1 MDIFFEHLK
10 KLRKVAVAMLLVFT
24 TFYLV
29 LLLLNKNDNQEIA
42 ENIDKFNDSVI
53 VAKSDNTKADIEEI
67 EKNIEKVREIKG
79 GNVERENQ
87 LTSENEKV
95 KENIDLNIEEEI
107 IENSYK
113 SLETTDNFEKLGI
126 IEIPKIDLN
135 LSIFK
140 GKPHVNVENKEDL
153 MLYGAVTNKQNQV
166 MGRGNYIL
174 ASHIMSNSDLLFTN
188 VNQLEKG
195 DVITLK
201 DSDYTYKYTVYN
213 NYIVSNDETWI
224 LNDIKDYSILTLYT
238 CYDDD
243 TKLPENRVVIRALLT
258 DVYIT

>member
-1 MDIFFEHLK
+1 MEKLYIHLK
-10 KLRKVAVAMLLVFT
+10 NLRKVAVVMLLVFT
-24 TFYLV
+24 TFYL
-29 LLLLNKNDNQEIA
+29 LLMFLNQSDNQEIA
-42 ENIDKFNDSVI
+42 KNIEKFNDSVI
-53 VAKSDNTKADIEEI
+53 VAKTDNTKADIKEI
-67 EKNIEKVREIKG
+67 EKNIEKVRKIEG
-79 GNVERENQ
+79 GNVERVNQ

-140 GKPHVNVENKEDL
+140 GKPFVNTKNRQDT
-153 MLYGAVTNKQNQV
+153 MLYGAVTNKKNQK
-166 MGRGNYIL
+166 MGRENYVL
-174 ASHIMSNSDLLFTN
+174 ASHIISNSNLLFTSI
-188 VNQLEKG
+188 NQLEKG

-201 DSDYTYKYTVYN
+201 DSEYSYQYTVYN
-213 NYIVSNDETWI
+213 NFIVSKDETWI

-238 CYDDD
+238 CYDDS
-243 TKLPENRVVIRALLT
+243 TKLPENRVVIRAVLT
-258 DVYIT
+258 DIN

>member
-1 MDIFFEHLK
+1 MDNFFEHLK
-10 KLRKVAVAMLLVFT
+10 KLRKVAVIMLLVFT
-24 TFYLV
+24 TFYL
-29 LLLLNKNDNQEIA
+29 LLIFLNQNDTGKIA
-42 ENIDKFNDSVI
+42 DNIEKLNDSVI
-53 VAKSDNTKADIEEI
+53 VAKTDNTKADIEEI

-87 LTSENEKV
+87 LTSEDKKI

-140 GKPHVNVENKEDL
+140 GKPFVNTKNRQDT
-153 MLYGAVTNKQNQV
+153 MLYGAVTNKINQK
-166 MGRGNYIL
+166 MGRGNYVL
-174 ASHIMSNSDLLFTN
+174 ASHIISNSNLLFTSI
-188 VNQLEKG
+188 NQLEKG

-201 DSDYTYKYTVYN
+201 DNKYSYQYTVYN
-213 NYIVSNDETWI
+213 NFIVSKDETWI

-238 CYDDD
+238 CYDDS
-243 TKLPENRVVIRALLT
+243 TKLPENRVVTRAVLT
-258 DVYIT
+258 DIN

>member
-1 MDIFFEHLK
+1 MDSFFEHLK
-10 KLRKVAVAMLLVFT
+10 KLRKVAVIMMLVFT
-24 TFYLV
+24 TFYL
-29 LLLLNKNDNQEIA
+29 LLIFLNQNDTGKIA
-42 ENIDKFNDSVI
+42 DDIEKLNDSVI
-53 VAKSDNTKADIEEI
+53 VAKTDNTKADIEEI

-87 LTSENEKV
+87 LTSEDKKI

-140 GKPHVNVENKEDL
+140 GKPFVNTKNRQDT
-153 MLYGAVTNKQNQV
+153 MLYGAVTNKINQK
-166 MGRGNYIL
+166 MGRGNYVL
-174 ASHIMSNSDLLFTN
+174 ASHIISNSNLLFTSI
-188 VNQLEKG
+188 NQLEKG

-201 DSDYTYKYTVYN
+201 DSEYSYQYTVYN
-213 NYIVSNDETWI
+213 NFIVSKDETWI

-238 CYDDD
+238 CYDDS
-243 TKLPENRVVIRALLT
+243 TKLPENRVVTRAVLT
-258 DVYIT
+258 DIN